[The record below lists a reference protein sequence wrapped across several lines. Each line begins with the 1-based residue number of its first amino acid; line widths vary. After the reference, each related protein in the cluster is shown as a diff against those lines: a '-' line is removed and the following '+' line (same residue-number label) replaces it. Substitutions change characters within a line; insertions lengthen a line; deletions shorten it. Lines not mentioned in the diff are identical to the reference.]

1 MDPKINR
8 IGSYVGPKNNRD
20 KYQILEHIG
29 SGKFGDVYMGVEK
42 LSRKEMAIKVLT
54 DNGKENGKRE
64 TSCLKKVLNIC
75 KSGGLLGVLCLE
87 DNFSFDKEYYIV
99 TPYLR
104 NYITINAFILSGRK
118 LSEEEANYIIK
129 QLQSVLKQL
138 NDLGVAHGDLHFDNI
153 MIDPKTLHLVIIDF
167 GKCIFNEENEK
178 NDKKLLEMYQRDQE
192 DFEFIQMLLMNML

>member
-1 MDPKINR
+1 MVPKINR

-20 KYQILEHIG
+20 KYEILEQIG
-29 SGKFGDVYMGVEK
+29 SGKFGDVYRGVEK
-42 LSRKEMAIKVLT
+42 LSRKEMAIKVLR
-54 DNGKENGKRE
+54 DNGKENAKRE

-75 KSGGLLGVLCLE
+75 KSRGLICLE
-87 DNFSFDKEYYIV
+87 DNFSLDKEYYIV

-104 NYITINAFILSGRK
+104 DYITINAFILSGRK
-118 LSEEEANYIIK
+118 LTEEQANYIIE

-153 MIDPKTLHLVIIDF
+153 MIEPKTLHLLIIDL
-167 GKCIFNEENEK
+167 GKCIFNES

-192 DFEFIQMLLMNML
+192 DLELIQMLLMNML